1 MDGTIY
7 KVLTKAALAEA
18 KAKGRFEG
26 SDADRRDGF
35 IHLSAADQLEGTL
48 ATHFERQPDL
58 VLVAIETSCLGEAL
72 QWEPSRGGAVF
83 PHLYGPLDLGALQ
96 WEEPLVLGA
105 VGRHRLPA
113 RIAP

>member
-7 KVLTKAALAEA
+7 KVLSKAALAEA
-18 KAKGRFEG
+18 KSKGRFEG

-35 IHLSAADQLEGTL
+35 IHLSAAG
-48 ATHFERQPDL
+48 RSDL
-58 VLVAIETSCLGEAL
+58 VLLAFEAASLGERL

-83 PHLYGPLDLGALQ
+83 PHLYGPLDLATLQ
-96 WEEPLVLGA
+96 WEEPLVLGGD
-105 VGRHRLPA
+105 GRHRLPA

>member
-7 KVLTKAALAEA
+7 KVLSKAALAEA

-26 SDADRRDGF
+26 SNADRRDGF

-48 ATHFERQPDL
+48 ATHFAGEPDL
-58 VLVAIETSCLGEAL
+58 VLLAVESASLGERL

-83 PHLYGPLDLGALQ
+83 PHLYGPLDLGALS
-96 WEEPLVLGA
+96 WEEPLILGA
-105 VGRHRLPA
+105 DGGHRLPA